1 MDESFGYIVSEAL
14 WAIDE
19 TVQRLLEQAYYV
31 DEDELE
37 EAEYPPYSEE
47 SLGLAAPYIQD
58 LHQFLVTVFMGTNTI
73 FLPGKTLSHFRFTSL

>member
-1 MDESFGYIVSEAL
+1 VDESFGYIVSEAL

-19 TVQRLLEQAYYV
+19 TVQRLLEQAHYI

-37 EAEYPPYSEE
+37 EAEYPPYSGE
-47 SLGLAAPYIQD
+47 SLGLATPHIQE

-73 FLPGKTLSHFRFTSL
+73 LLPDKTLSHFRFASL